1 MAKSIQQALLANEV
15 ANLLH
20 FQSKGLI
27 EPVQDKPKV
36 SKVSKNVKVNVVK
49 NKPETK
55 AKTKPAK
62 ADKEIVIPAKADKKH
77 TDADLSKYA
86 KKSQDFAD
94 IMARPYGKEG
104 HTFGEAIEH
113 SASVYTGMLKQKR
126 QQLEKLKAIGEV
138 LHELRSLIGTS
149 DKLFGQAIKATA
161 LKNMSRQDR
170 SDAMW
175 LAENWIEIQS
185 KTKELDVSS
194 CSASYLR
201 QLLRKVDKKAD
212 VPTPTATVEESNEV
226 TDAVEETI
234 VEPVITE
241 GKPTVEP
248 STLKIAREDAEGI
261 ASAVIG
267 LAKAKGISL
276 AEIATLLLASA
287 E

>member
-1 MAKSIQQALLANEV
+1 MAQSIRTALLANEV

-20 FQSKGLI
+20 FNKHEI
-27 EPVQDKPKV
+27 VKVEPAKVQT
-36 SKVSKNVKVNVVK
+36 VSKNVKVNVVK
-49 NKPETK
+49 QK
-55 AKTKPAK
+55 AKQKPAK
-62 ADKEIVIPAKADKKH
+62 AVDKKH
-77 TDADLSKYA
+77 TDAELSKYA
-86 KKSQDFAD
+86 KQSQDFAD

-113 SASVYTGMLKQKR
+113 SASVYTGMIKQKR
-126 QQLEKLKAIGEV
+126 QQLEKLKMIGEV

-149 DKLFGQAIKATA
+149 DKMFGQAIKATA
-161 LKNMSRQDR
+161 LNKMSRQDR

-175 LAENWIEIQS
+175 LAENWMNIQE

-201 QLLRKVDKKAD
+201 QLLRKAEKNSADKP
-212 VPTPTATVEESNEV
+212 VATTEESTEG
-226 TDAVEETI
+226 TDAVEETADNE
-234 VEPVITE
+234 V
-241 GKPTVEP
+241 KATVEA
-248 STLKIAREDAEGI
+248 SSLKLAEDSAEGI

>member
-49 NKPETK
+49 NKPK
-55 AKTKPAK
+55 AKAETKPAK
-62 ADKEIVIPAKADKKH
+62 AEKKH
-77 TDADLSKYA
+77 SDAELSKYA
-86 KKSQDFAD
+86 KQSQDFAD

-113 SASVYTGMLKQKR
+113 SASVYTGMIRAKR
-126 QQLEKLKAIGEV
+126 QQLEKLKMIGEV

-149 DKLFGQAIKATA
+149 DKMFGQAIKATA

-175 LAENWIEIQS
+175 LAENWMNIQS

-201 QLLRKVDKKAD
+201 QLLRKAEKQATATATTQESTEGTDAVVEESAD
-212 VPTPTATVEESNEV
+212 NEVKATVEQ
-226 TDAVEETI
+226 
-234 VEPVITE
+234 
-241 GKPTVEP
+241 
-248 STLKIAREDAEGI
+248 STLKLAEDTAEGI

-267 LAKAKGISL
+267 LAKAKNISL

>member
-1 MAKSIQQALLANEV
+1 MAKSIRTALLANEV

-20 FQSKGLI
+20 FNKI
-27 EPVQDKPKV
+27 AKAEPKV
-36 SKVSKNVKVNVVK
+36 QTVSKNVKINEVK
-49 NKPETK
+49 KQAK
-55 AKTKPAK
+55 AK
-62 ADKEIVIPAKADKKH
+62 PAKADKKH
-77 TDADLSKYA
+77 SDAELAKYA

-113 SASVYTGMLKQKR
+113 SASVYTGMLKAKR
-126 QQLEKLKAIGEV
+126 QQLEKLKVIGEV

-201 QLLRKVDKKAD
+201 QLLRKAEKSAD
-212 VPTPTATVEESNEV
+212 TPTTTQESTEGTDAVDSEDSNEV
-226 TDAVEETI
+226 TVA
-234 VEPVITE
+234 
-241 GKPTVEP
+241 TVEA
-248 STLKIAREDAEGI
+248 SSLKLAENTAEGI

>member
-1 MAKSIQQALLANEV
+1 MAKSITQALLANEV

-20 FQSKGLI
+20 FNKI
-27 EPVQDKPKV
+27 AKAEPKV
-36 SKVSKNVKVNVVK
+36 QTVSKNVKVQ
-49 NKPETK
+49 
-55 AKTKPAK
+55 KPAK
-62 ADKEIVIPAKADKKH
+62 AVKH
-77 TDADLSKYA
+77 SNAELAKYA

-113 SASVYTGMLKQKR
+113 SASVYTGMLRAKR
-126 QQLEKLKAIGEV
+126 QQLEKLKVIGEV

-201 QLLRKVDKKAD
+201 QLLRKAEKS
-212 VPTPTATVEESNEV
+212 PTAVATTQEIAEGNTDAVDSEDSNEV
-226 TDAVEETI
+226 TVA
-234 VEPVITE
+234 
-241 GKPTVEP
+241 TVEA
-248 STLKIAREDAEGI
+248 SSLKLSGNDAESI

>member
-1 MAKSIQQALLANEV
+1 MAQSIRTALLANEV

-20 FQSKGLI
+20 FNKI
-27 EPVQDKPKV
+27 ANVEPKV
-36 SKVSKNVKVNVVK
+36 QTVSKNVKI
-49 NKPETK
+49 NKVDKQAK
-55 AKTKPAK
+55 AKPAK
-62 ADKEIVIPAKADKKH
+62 AVKH
-77 TDADLSKYA
+77 SDAELAKYA

-113 SASVYTGMLKQKR
+113 SASVYTGMIKAKR
-126 QQLEKLKAIGEV
+126 QQLEKLKVIGEV

-149 DKLFGQAIKATA
+149 DKMFGQAIKATA

-175 LAENWIEIQS
+175 LAENWMNIQE

-201 QLLRKVDKKAD
+201 QLLRKAEKSPATVATTQESTEGTDAVVEESDDNEVK
-212 VPTPTATVEESNEV
+212 ATVES
-226 TDAVEETI
+226 A
-234 VEPVITE
+234 
-241 GKPTVEP
+241 
-248 STLKIAREDAEGI
+248 TLKLAGNDAESI

>member
-1 MAKSIQQALLANEV
+1 MAKTSIASALLANEV

-20 FQSKGLI
+20 FTKHDI
-27 EPVQDKPKV
+27 VKVEPKV
-36 SKVSKNVKVNVVK
+36 QTVSKNVKVNVVK
-49 NKPETK
+49 QK
-55 AKTKPAK
+55 AKQKPAK
-62 ADKEIVIPAKADKKH
+62 AVDKKH
-77 TDADLSKYA
+77 SDAELSKYA
-86 KKSQDFAD
+86 KQSQDFAD

-113 SASVYTGMLKQKR
+113 SASVYTGMLRAKR
-126 QQLEKLKAIGEV
+126 QQLEKLKVIGEV

-149 DKLFGQAIKATA
+149 DKMFGQAIKATA

-201 QLLRKVDKKAD
+201 QLLRKAEKNSADK
-212 VPTPTATVEESNEV
+212 PATTEESTEG
-226 TDAVEETI
+226 TDTVDSEEA
-234 VEPVITE
+234 ITE
-241 GKPTVEP
+241 GKSTVEQ
-248 STLKIAREDAEGI
+248 STLKLAEDTAEGI

-267 LAKAKGISL
+267 LAKAKNISL

>member
-1 MAKSIQQALLANEV
+1 MAQSIKSALLANEV

-27 EPVQDKPKV
+27 ADDIVVQDKPKV

-49 NKPETK
+49 NKPEAK
-55 AKTKPAK
+55 AKTISSKATKKPS
-62 ADKEIVIPAKADKKH
+62 
-77 TDADLSKYA
+77 DAELSKYA
-86 KKSQDFAD
+86 KKSHDFAE

-113 SASVYTGMLKQKR
+113 SASVYTGMIKAKR
-126 QQLEKLKAIGEV
+126 QQLEKLKVIGEV

-149 DKLFGQAIKATA
+149 DKLFGQAVKATA
-161 LKNMSRQDR
+161 LRNMSRQDL

-175 LAENWIEIQS
+175 LAENWINIQS

-201 QLLRKVDKKAD
+201 QLLRKADKSPD
-212 VPTPTATVEESNEV
+212 DTVATTQESTEG
-226 TDAVEETI
+226 TDAVDNDDN
-234 VEPVITE
+234 TE
-241 GKPTVEP
+241 GKSSVGASTVKL
-248 STLKIAREDAEGI
+248 SGNDAESI
-261 ASAVIG
+261 AVAVIE
-267 LAKAKGISL
+267 LAKLKGISL

>member
-1 MAKSIQQALLANEV
+1 MAQSIRTALLANEV

-20 FQSKGLI
+20 FNKHEI
-27 EPVQDKPKV
+27 VKVEPAKVQT
-36 SKVSKNVKVNVVK
+36 VSKNVKI
-49 NKPETK
+49 NKVDKK
-55 AKTKPAK
+55 AKPPKVAK
-62 ADKEIVIPAKADKKH
+62 ATADKKH

-113 SASVYTGMLKQKR
+113 SASVYTGMIKAKR
-126 QQLEKLKAIGEV
+126 QQLEKLKVIGEV

-149 DKLFGQAIKATA
+149 DKLFGQAVKATA
-161 LKNMSRQDR
+161 LRNMSRQDR

-175 LAENWIEIQS
+175 LAENWMNIQE

-201 QLLRKVDKKAD
+201 QLLRKAEKSAD
-212 VPTPTATVEESNEV
+212 TSATTQESTEG
-226 TDAVEETI
+226 TDAVEETTDNE
-234 VEPVITE
+234 V
-241 GKPTVEP
+241 KATVEQ
-248 STLKIAREDAEGI
+248 STLKLAENTAEGI

>member
-1 MAKSIQQALLANEV
+1 
-15 ANLLH
+15 
-20 FQSKGLI
+20 
-27 EPVQDKPKV
+27 
-36 SKVSKNVKVNVVK
+36 
-49 NKPETK
+49 
-55 AKTKPAK
+55 
-62 ADKEIVIPAKADKKH
+62 
-77 TDADLSKYA
+77 
-86 KKSQDFAD
+86 
-94 IMARPYGKEG
+94 MARPYGKEG

-113 SASVYTGMLKQKR
+113 SASVYTGMLRAKR
-126 QQLEKLKAIGEV
+126 QQLEKLKVIGEV

-149 DKLFGQAIKATA
+149 DKLFGQAVKSTA

-201 QLLRKVDKKAD
+201 QLLRKAEKSPTAVATTQESTEGTDAVDSED
-212 VPTPTATVEESNEV
+212 ESTEGTVATVEAS
-226 TDAVEETI
+226 
-234 VEPVITE
+234 
-241 GKPTVEP
+241 
-248 STLKIAREDAEGI
+248 SLKLSGNDAESI

>member
-1 MAKSIQQALLANEV
+1 MAKTSIASALLANEV

-49 NKPETK
+49 NKPK
-55 AKTKPAK
+55 AKA
-62 ADKEIVIPAKADKKH
+62 EVIPAKADKKH
-77 TDADLSKYA
+77 SDAELSKYA
-86 KKSQDFAD
+86 KQSQDFAD

-113 SASVYTGMLKQKR
+113 SASVYTGMLRAKR
-126 QQLEKLKAIGEV
+126 QQLEKLKVIGEV

-149 DKLFGQAIKATA
+149 DKMFGQAIKATA

-201 QLLRKVDKKAD
+201 QLLRKAEKQA
-212 VPTPTATVEESNEV
+212 TATATTEESTEG
-226 TDAVEETI
+226 TDAVEETADNE
-234 VEPVITE
+234 V
-241 GKPTVEP
+241 KATVEQ
-248 STLKIAREDAEGI
+248 STLKLAEDTAEGI

-267 LAKAKGISL
+267 LAKAKNISL

>member
-49 NKPETK
+49 TKPETK

-62 ADKEIVIPAKADKKH
+62 ADKEIVIPAKADKKPSN
-77 TDADLSKYA
+77 AELAKYA

-149 DKLFGQAIKATA
+149 DKMFGQAIKATA
-161 LKNMSRQDR
+161 LNKMSRQDR

-267 LAKAKGISL
+267 LAKAKNISL